1 MNKIGFRQK
10 LFGLAL
16 LGGLAV
22 LVVGLTGYIRLSQ
35 MTTAVQSQA
44 TNNSTQRAQMNGD
57 MMHDALRADVYA
69 ALFESQM
76 RSQTATE
83 ITANFKEHVE
93 LFESSLAQVEK
104 TALNEAIRAHVKS
117 LAPAAQ
123 TYVSDARTI
132 INLAFINRPLAI
144 AKLPV
149 FLEAFSTLE
158 GKLETLGDM
167 IEKDVKQAQM
177 DSDQVSA
184 QGQKTIFGALLIAM
198 IGMLA
203 FTVWIVRSVKRP
215 LEMAVSLLQGLAVG
229 DLQHKLTLESN
240 DDFGQMATAF
250 NQSIESMSGTLRSIS
265 HAANTLAQSSTSL
278 TNVSQQMSA
287 NAEDTTSQAVVVS
300 AAAEQVSSN
309 VQTVAA
315 ATEEM
320 TASIKEIARNV
331 SDATHVA
338 STAVEAAEATNTMV
352 ARLGQSSAEIGNVIK
367 VITSIAEQT
376 NLLALNA
383 TIEAARAGE
392 AGKGFAVVANEVKEL
407 AKETAK
413 ATEEI
418 SRKVNGIQVDTTEA
432 VGAIRRINE
441 IIRQISD
448 IQTAIAGAIEEQT
461 VTTNEI
467 NRNIVEA
474 ARGSSEIAGNIHSVA
489 QSAETFRTGA
499 SDSQAAAIEL
509 ARMAQELQQLI
520 SQFRYDSA
528 TSHPG
533 NNFQQ
538 PGNTSE
544 NTLLSFEKSVL
555 TPALAER

>member
-1 MNKIGFRQK
+1 MNKISFRQK

-22 LVVGLTGYIRLSQ
+22 LVVGMTGYMRLSQ

-76 RSQTATE
+76 RLQAATQ
-83 ITANFKEHVE
+83 INTDLNEHVE

-104 TALNEAIRAHVKS
+104 TALNEAIRVHVKS

-123 TYVSDARTI
+123 TYVSDARMI
-132 INLAFINRPLAI
+132 INLAFTNRPLAI

-149 FLEAFSTLE
+149 FIEAFRTLE
-158 GKLETLGDM
+158 SKLETLGDM

-184 QGQKTIFGALLIAM
+184 QGQRTIFGALLIAM
-198 IGMLA
+198 LGMVG
-203 FTVWIVRSVKRP
+203 FTIWIVRSVKRP
-215 LEMAVSLLQGLAVG
+215 LEMAVSLMQGLAVG

-240 DDFGQMATAF
+240 DEFGQMATAF

-338 STAVEAAEATNTMV
+338 STAVEAAEATNMMV
-352 ARLGQSSAEIGNVIK
+352 SRLGQSSAEIGNVIK

-509 ARMAQELQQLI
+509 SRMAQELQQLI
-520 SQFRYDSA
+520 SQFRYDGA

-544 NTLLSFEKSVL
+544 HTLLSFEKSVL